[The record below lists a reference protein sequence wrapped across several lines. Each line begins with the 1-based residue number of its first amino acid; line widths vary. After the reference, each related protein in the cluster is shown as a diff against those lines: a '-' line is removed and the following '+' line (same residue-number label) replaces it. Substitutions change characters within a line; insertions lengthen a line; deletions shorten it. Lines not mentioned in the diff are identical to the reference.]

1 MQLMRR
7 VVSIAAFG
15 LLLAIAAPAHADGTL
30 AMRGYYYKEKATR
43 VVEPM
48 LDATFEVGEEDEADA
63 HALVDAVTS
72 ASVAAGALGAEPFSE
87 QRYEIGGGYRHKR
100 GNSILGGSARYSY
113 EPDYASYFVGASFTQ
128 ALAQE
133 NTTVGVAAAIGQDS
147 VESIGAFGV
156 EMHHGDLT
164 TLVGSASLTQVVT
177 ANMIAGVTY
186 DLAHLDGC
194 QSNPYRSAITG
205 DGLVPE
211 RNPELRTRHA
221 IAGTLKRFLPST
233 ETTLITTYRFYA
245 DTWDIEAHTPELRV
259 IQEAG
264 DGIDFA
270 VRYRFHWQSAADF
283 YMPSYPTNDPDD
295 FPYVTDDV
303 KLSRFTT
310 HTIGFKVGV
319 LGEVFGLEGNLEGAR
334 GELLVEYID
343 QNNRFG
349 NAVTAHAA
357 LTLPFTY

>member
-1 MQLMRR
+1 MRW
-7 VVSIAAFG
+7 VVVC
-15 LLLAIAAPAHADGTL
+15 LLVAIAAPAHADGTL
-30 AMRGYYYKEKATR
+30 SMRGVYYKEKATR

-72 ASVAAGALGAEPFSE
+72 ASVASGALGAAPFAE
-87 QRYEIGGGYRHKR
+87 KRYELGGGYRHKA
-100 GNSILGGSARYSY
+100 GDSVIGGSARYSY
-113 EPDYASYFVGASFTQ
+113 EPDYTSYFLGASFTQ
-128 ALAQE
+128 ALAQD
-133 NTTVGVAAAIGQDS
+133 NTTLGVSAAIGQDS

-156 EMHHGDLT
+156 EMHHGDLS
-164 TLVGSASLTQVVT
+164 TLVGSASLTQIVT
-177 ANMIAGVTY
+177 PDMVAGLTY
-186 DLAHLDGC
+186 DVAYLDGC

-211 RNPELRTRHA
+211 RNPERRTRHA
-221 IAGTLKRFLPST
+221 VAGTLKRFLSST
-233 ETTLITTYRFYA
+233 ETTLIATYRFYA

-264 DGIDFA
+264 DGIDVA

-283 YMPSYPTNDPDD
+283 YMPSYPTMNPDV

-303 KLSRFTT
+303 KLSKFTT

-319 LGEVFGLEGNLEGAR
+319 LGEVFGLEGDLEGAR
-334 GELLVEYID
+334 AELLVEYVD

-357 LTLPFTY
+357 LTLPFSY